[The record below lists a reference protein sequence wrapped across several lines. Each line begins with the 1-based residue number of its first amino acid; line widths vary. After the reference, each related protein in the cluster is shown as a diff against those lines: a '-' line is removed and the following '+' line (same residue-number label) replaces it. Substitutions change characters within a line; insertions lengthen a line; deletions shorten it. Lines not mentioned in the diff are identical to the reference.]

1 MFTVCGQQ
9 NVAANFG
16 TGSNVPQQL
25 CVPTLSFNQSTIWLV
40 WNKPDNHS
48 AIRDYNV
55 YMNGKKLC
63 SASKNAVK
71 YSSAAPYIANF
82 YAHDAATKF
91 HVPITFHSFLVT
103 NLSPNS
109 TYNFTVR
116 SVDLAGTESADSAT
130 LVATTAPEYS
140 KVVDVTQFGAI
151 GDNSTMNTAAI
162 QQAIN
167 NCSNGSKSAFGCKVV
182 IPKGIFV
189 TGPIILKSNMT
200 LEVAEGATLK
210 ATTNSSDFTASDGT
224 ILSLIATN
232 VSGQ

>member
-1 MFTVCGQQ
+1 
-9 NVAANFG
+9 
-16 TGSNVPQQL
+16 
-25 CVPTLSFNQSTIWLV
+25 VPTLAFNQSTIWLV
-40 WNKPDNHS
+40 WNKPDNYS
-48 AIRDYNV
+48 AIHDYNV

-82 YAHDAATKF
+82 YAQDATTKF
-91 HVPITFHSFLVT
+91 HFPILFHSFLVT
-103 NLSPNS
+103 NLAPNS

-116 SVDLAGTESADSAT
+116 SVDFDGAESADSAT

-140 KVVDVTQFGAI
+140 KVVDITQFGAV
-151 GDNSTMNTAAI
+151 GDNSTVNTVAI

-167 NCSNGSKSAFGCKVV
+167 NCSNGSKSAFGCKVI
-182 IPKGIFV
+182 IPEGIFL

-200 LEVAEGATLK
+200 FEVTEGATLK
-210 ATTNSSDFTASDGT
+210 ATTNSSDFNASDGT

-232 VSGQ
+232 VSCQLMRILMYI